1 MQNLCILFYM
11 TLTEYQK
18 KMNLLAALRNSA
30 TSLRESILVEKDY
43 DVREMLKVNL
53 ASVEREMSEAN
64 ENEEK

>member
-1 MQNLCILFYM
+1 M

>member
-1 MQNLCILFYM
+1 MS
-11 TLTEYQK
+11 LTEYQK